1 GWGWHIET
9 AIHTLRLILSGT
21 FDRYPRLQ
29 ILIGHLGEA
38 LPFMLPRM
46 DRTLN
51 MEVTKLQRPI
61 SAYLR
66 ENVSYTVSGFN
77 FLPSF
82 LNLMFEIGVNRI
94 MFSIDYPYGSM
105 TEGVAFLEKLPVS
118 PADREKIAHENAEA
132 LMRL

>member
-1 GWGWHIET
+1 
-9 AIHTLRLILSGT
+9 
-21 FDRYPRLQ
+21 
-29 ILIGHLGEA
+29 
-38 LPFMLPRM
+38 MLPRM
-46 DRTLN
+46 DRALN
-51 MEVTKLQRPI
+51 MEATKLQRPI

-82 LNLMFEIGVNRI
+82 LNLMFEIGVSRI